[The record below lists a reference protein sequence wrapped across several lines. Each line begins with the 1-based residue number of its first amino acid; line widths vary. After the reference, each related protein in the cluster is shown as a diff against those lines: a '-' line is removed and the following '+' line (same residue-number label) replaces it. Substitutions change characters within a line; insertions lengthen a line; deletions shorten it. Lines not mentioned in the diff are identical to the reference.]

1 MVNKTTASNNV
12 NEEMMIPS
20 SLMVGLKINGGL
32 QIKEIQFYFL
42 KTKKTRFVKHMFE
55 ILKRIFHTL

>member
-20 SLMVGLKINGGL
+20 SLMVGLKINGRL
-32 QIKEIQFYFL
+32 QITEINFFFL
-42 KTKKTRFVKHMFE
+42 KLGENLPE
-55 ILKRIFHTL
+55 IRNDTDLYI